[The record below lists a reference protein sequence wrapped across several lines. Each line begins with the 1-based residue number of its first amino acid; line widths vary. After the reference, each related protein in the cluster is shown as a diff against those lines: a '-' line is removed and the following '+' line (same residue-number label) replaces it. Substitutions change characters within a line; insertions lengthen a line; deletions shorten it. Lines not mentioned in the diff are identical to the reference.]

1 MRIVKVHAAF
11 LVENRGRFHSMSLA
25 SMTGFARASGVHG
38 STRWA
43 WELKSVNS
51 KGLDLRFRL
60 PPGRDALE
68 PSLRTSISKAISR
81 GNVTVNLTIQRDSA
95 APQVRINEDVLAAVI
110 ATSRDL
116 AAKIEAQPPTLDGI
130 LSIKGVMEIVETEES
145 ETEREAANVALLQGF
160 ETALSDLVSMRG
172 KEGSVIGGVLSD
184 RISEIEKFAKAAEAA
199 PARSLEAIRARLTE
213 QVKELLAASSTLDPE
228 RLHQEAALLAAKADV
243 REELDRLQAHVGAAR
258 SLLKNGGAVGR
269 KLDFLAQEFNREA
282 NTLCSK
288 SNDVSLTSIGLE
300 LKTAVDQFREQ
311 VQNIE

>member
-1 MRIVKVHAAF
+1 
-11 LVENRGRFHSMSLA
+11 MSLA

-38 STRWA
+38 ELRWA

-51 KGLDLRFRL
+51 KGLDIRFRL

-68 PSLRTSISKAISR
+68 PALRNAIGKAISR
-81 GNVTVNLTIQRDSA
+81 GNVTVNLSIQREGA
-95 APQVRINEDVLAAVI
+95 APQVRVNEEVLAAVI
-110 ATSRDL
+110 ATSREL
-116 AAKIEAQPPTLDGI
+116 AKKIEAQPPTLDGI
-130 LSIKGVMEIVETEES
+130 LGIKGVMEIVETEES
-145 ETEREAANVALLQGF
+145 EADREAANAVLLKGF
-160 ETALSDLVSMRG
+160 ETALKELVVMRG

-184 RISEIEKFAKAAEAA
+184 RISEIEKLTKAAEKS
-199 PARSLEAIRARLTE
+199 PARSVDAIRARLAE
-213 QVKELLAASSTLDPE
+213 QVKELMSASSALDSE

-243 REELDRLQAHVGAAR
+243 REELDRLTAHVGAAR
-258 SLLKNGGAVGR
+258 ALMKNGGSVGR

>member
-1 MRIVKVHAAF
+1 
-11 LVENRGRFHSMSLA
+11 
-25 SMTGFARASGVHG
+25 MTGFARASGVHG
-38 STRWA
+38 VLRWA

-60 PPGRDALE
+60 PPGRDVLE
-68 PSLRTSISKAISR
+68 PLIRAAISKVLSR
-81 GNVTVNLTIQRDSA
+81 GNITVNLTIQREGA

-116 AAKIEAQPPTLDGI
+116 AKRIEAQPPTLDGI
-130 LSIKGVMEIVETEES
+130 LAIKGVMEVIELEES
-145 ETEREAANVALLQGF
+145 EAERESANAALLKGF
-160 ETALSDLVSMRG
+160 ETTLKELAAMRG
-172 KEGSVIGGVLSD
+172 KEGGVIGAVLSD
-184 RISEIEKFAKAAEAA
+184 RISEIEKLTKSAEAS
-199 PARSLEAIRARLTE
+199 PSRSVDAIRTRLAE
-213 QVKELLAASSTLDPE
+213 QVKELIAASSTLDPE

-243 REELDRLQAHVGAAR
+243 REELDRLNAHVGAAR
-258 SLLKNGGAVGR
+258 ALLKNGGSVGR

>member
-1 MRIVKVHAAF
+1 
-11 LVENRGRFHSMSLA
+11 MSLA
-25 SMTGFARASGVHG
+25 SMTGFARTSGMHG
-38 STRWA
+38 DLRWA

-60 PPGRDALE
+60 PPGRDVLE
-68 PSLRTSISKAISR
+68 PAIRAAIAKAMGR
-81 GNVTVNLTIQRDSA
+81 GNVTVNLTVQREGA
-95 APQVRINEDVLAAVI
+95 APQVRINEGVLAAVI

-116 AAKIEAQPPTLDGI
+116 AKRIDAQLPTVDGI
-130 LSIKGVMEIVETEES
+130 LGIKGVMEIIETEES
-145 ETEREAANVALLQGF
+145 ETEREAANLVLLQGF
-160 ETALSDLVSMRG
+160 DTALKDLVAMRA
-172 KEGSVIGGVLSD
+172 KEGRVIGGLLSD
-184 RISEIEKFAKAAEAA
+184 RISEIEKLTKSAEAS
-199 PARSLEAIRARLTE
+199 PARSVDAIRARLAE

-243 REELDRLQAHVGAAR
+243 REELDRLNAHVGAAR
-258 SLLKNGGAVGR
+258 ALLKNGGAVGR